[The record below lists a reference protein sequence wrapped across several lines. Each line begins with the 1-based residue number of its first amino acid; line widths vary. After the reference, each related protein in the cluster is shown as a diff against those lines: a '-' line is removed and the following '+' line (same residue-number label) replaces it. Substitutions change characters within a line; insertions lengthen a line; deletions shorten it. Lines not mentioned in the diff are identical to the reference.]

1 MSTLKI
7 DRIHHVAYRCKDA
20 KETVEWYV
28 KHLNMNFVLAIAED
42 QVPSTK
48 APDPYMH
55 VFLDAGQG
63 NVLAFFELP
72 NAPAM
77 GRDANTPE
85 WVQHIAFKIGSLD
98 MLEATKERLQAAGIE
113 VLGPTDHTIF
123 KSIYFFDPN
132 GHRLE
137 LCADV
142 GTPRMHKDLDEVK
155 WDMLNEWAQT
165 KRATLDDTHNPGLRS
180 WVDSAN
186 EPESDFPIQNLPFGR
201 FKVEDDPEWRIGVAI
216 GDQVLDLRVAGLIN
230 FSDMNRLIRLKPE
243 ARRELRAQ
251 ISTGLAA
258 GSPQQD
264 RWSQHLHPQGAV
276 ELGLPCDIRDYTD
289 FYVGIHHATAV
300 GKLFRPDNPL
310 LPNYKWVPIGYHGR
324 ASTIQPSGHSFHR
337 PLGQIKGPDTD
348 APMLAPTRRL
358 DLELELGYVIGRP
371 NAMGHPIP
379 LAEAEDHVFGVTLFN
394 DWSARDFQAWEYQPL
409 GPFLSKNFA
418 STLSPW
424 MVTLEALAPF
434 RQVLQRPAGDPAPLP
449 YLQAEASQRAG
460 AFDIDL
466 DVLLQTARMRTEGL
480 APEIISRSN
489 AAPPHGQRL
498 RAFGGRSVWLG
509 HALGAAARAGRLAA
523 RTHRGG
529 QAGHH
534 PGQRRAAHLPRRR
547 RQHHAARPLH
557 TRRVSKHRFWR
568 MHGHRAATARR
579 HLIFGRH
586 FNRAV
591 ARWCT

>member
-1 MSTLKI
+1 MT
-7 DRIHHVAYRCKDA
+7 
-20 KETVEWYV
+20 
-28 KHLNMNFVLAIAED
+28 
-42 QVPSTK
+42 
-48 APDPYMH
+48 
-55 VFLDAGQG
+55 
-63 NVLAFFELP
+63 
-72 NAPAM
+72 
-77 GRDANTPE
+77 
-85 WVQHIAFKIGSLD
+85 
-98 MLEATKERLQAAGIE
+98 
-113 VLGPTDHTIF
+113 
-123 KSIYFFDPN
+123 
-132 GHRLE
+132 
-137 LCADV
+137 
-142 GTPRMHKDLDEVK
+142 
-155 WDMLNEWAQT
+155 
-165 KRATLDDTHNPGLRS
+165 TLDDTHNPGLRS

-337 PLGQIKGPDTD
+337 PLGQIKGHDAD

-434 RQVLQRPAGDPAPLP
+434 RQALQRPAGDPAPLP
-449 YLQAEASQRAG
+449 YLQADASQSAG

-489 AAPPHGQRL
+489 AAQAAYWSLAQLVTHHTVNGCALSAGDLFGSGTLSGPRPEQAGSLLELTVGGKQAITLGNGERRTFLEDGDSITLRGRCTRAGFQSIGFGECTATVLPP
-498 RAFGGRSVWLG
+498 
-509 HALGAAARAGRLAA
+509 LGA
-523 RTHRGG
+523 
-529 QAGHH
+529 
-534 PGQRRAAHLPRRR
+534 
-547 RQHHAARPLH
+547 
-557 TRRVSKHRFWR
+557 
-568 MHGHRAATARR
+568 
-579 HLIFGRH
+579 I
-586 FNRAV
+586 
-591 ARWCT
+591 